1 MDSTS
6 HIESF
11 IKLKDLLNEE
21 ELLNI
26 KENNDNELELEN
38 YLKSLL
44 SKSLKDIERLPKL
57 LNDEAEGIDNDLKA
71 LLQNE
76 YKTIISNQYNYN
88 SIYNESNNLKTSFN
102 CLSSSVLPLDD
113 KVRDYN
119 TKIDDLKIN
128 RDKSLIVLNQYD
140 KIQQLINK
148 PNEMRKAVNDNNFN
162 EALQISQSVRSIIKF
177 ESKLSTEI
185 LKELENVESYLI
197 LRLINV
203 LSDDIRLPQL
213 SKAINIIKRI
223 SDLNYDQISII
234 FIRSRLKLFD
244 KQTKKILSENNDE
257 VIVKNYL
264 DFVRQYL
271 NDVLT
276 QFSTNFF
283 SNSNSDDNN
292 QFSIKVLN
300 IFTQHILDNLII
312 TMNERIKRINDTVA
326 LSSIASSV
334 TYLSESFSQIGVDI
348 SMFLTPIIED
358 SVETLI
364 VKCFN
369 KSSERLCQKLEDIM
383 KRKKSLS
390 INLLSEN
397 YLNNLKNS
405 KKLIKY
411 PSISN
416 KKTIDPPQD
425 LLNNP
430 PIAIWMNENIKTL
443 NSLRL
448 LAPISIKF
456 NLLKVLDESIIS
468 ILRLFTV
475 LIVHYPPNNQNIDTL
490 ALESTIK
497 GFINQ
502 AIPYI
507 RHALMEGIY
516 ETPITSLSDDL
527 NNVSNRLEDWL
538 KKFEL

>member
-1 MDSTS
+1 
-6 HIESF
+6 
-11 IKLKDLLNEE
+11 
-21 ELLNI
+21 
-26 KENNDNELELEN
+26 
-38 YLKSLL
+38 
-44 SKSLKDIERLPKL
+44 
-57 LNDEAEGIDNDLKA
+57 
-71 LLQNE
+71 
-76 YKTIISNQYNYN
+76 
-88 SIYNESNNLKTSFN
+88 
-102 CLSSSVLPLDD
+102 
-113 KVRDYN
+113 
-119 TKIDDLKIN
+119 
-128 RDKSLIVLNQYD
+128 
-140 KIQQLINK
+140 
-148 PNEMRKAVNDNNFN
+148 
-162 EALQISQSVRSIIKF
+162 
-177 ESKLSTEI
+177 
-185 LKELENVESYLI
+185 
-197 LRLINV
+197 
-203 LSDDIRLPQL
+203 
-213 SKAINIIKRI
+213 
-223 SDLNYDQISII
+223 
-234 FIRSRLKLFD
+234 
-244 KQTKKILSENNDE
+244 
-257 VIVKNYL
+257 
-264 DFVRQYL
+264 
-271 NDVLT
+271 
-276 QFSTNFF
+276 
-283 SNSNSDDNN
+283 
-292 QFSIKVLN
+292 
-300 IFTQHILDNLII
+300 
-312 TMNERIKRINDTVA
+312 MNERIKRINDTVA

-456 NLLKVLDESIIS
+456 NLLKVLDDSIIS

>member
-26 KENNDNELELEN
+26 KETNGNELELEN
-38 YLKSLL
+38 YLKNLL

-76 YKTIISNQYNYN
+76 YKTIISSQYNYN
-88 SIYNESNNLKTSFN
+88 SIYNESNNLKTCFN
-102 CLSSSVLPLDD
+102 FLSSSVLPLDD
-113 KVRDYN
+113 KVKDYN
-119 TKIDDLKIN
+119 NKIDDLKIN

-140 KIQQLINK
+140 RIQQLISK
-148 PNEMRKAVNDNNFN
+148 PSEMRNAVNDNNFN
-162 EALQISQSVRSIIKF
+162 EALQISQSVRSVIKF

-456 NLLKVLDESIIS
+456 NLLKVLDDSIIS

>member
-26 KENNDNELELEN
+26 KETNGNELELEN
-38 YLKSLL
+38 YLKNLL

-76 YKTIISNQYNYN
+76 YKTIISSQYNYN
-88 SIYNESNNLKTSFN
+88 SIYNESNNLKTCFN
-102 CLSSSVLPLDD
+102 FLSSSVLPLDD
-113 KVRDYN
+113 KVKDYN
-119 TKIDDLKIN
+119 NKIDDLKIN

-140 KIQQLINK
+140 RIQQLMSK
-148 PNEMRKAVNDNNFN
+148 PSEMRNAVNDNNFN
-162 EALQISQSVRSIIKF
+162 EALQISQSVRSVIKF

-456 NLLKVLDESIIS
+456 NLLKVLDDSIIS

>member
-26 KENNDNELELEN
+26 KETNGNELELEN
-38 YLKSLL
+38 YLKNLL

-76 YKTIISNQYNYN
+76 YKTIISSQYNYN
-88 SIYNESNNLKTSFN
+88 SIYNESNNLKTCFN
-102 CLSSSVLPLDD
+102 FLSSSVLPLDD
-113 KVRDYN
+113 KVKDYN
-119 TKIDDLKIN
+119 NKIDDLKIN

-140 KIQQLINK
+140 RIQQLISK
-148 PNEMRKAVNDNNFN
+148 PSEMRNAVNDNNFN
-162 EALQISQSVRSIIKF
+162 EALQISQSVRSVIKF

>member
-26 KENNDNELELEN
+26 KETNGNELELEN
-38 YLKSLL
+38 YLKNLL

-76 YKTIISNQYNYN
+76 YKTIISSQYNYN
-88 SIYNESNNLKTSFN
+88 SIYNESNNLKTCFN
-102 CLSSSVLPLDD
+102 FLSSSVLPLDD
-113 KVRDYN
+113 KVKDYN
-119 TKIDDLKIN
+119 NKIDDLKIN

-140 KIQQLINK
+140 RIQQLISK
-148 PNEMRKAVNDNNFN
+148 PSEMRNAVNDNNFN

>member
-26 KENNDNELELEN
+26 KETNGNELELEN
-38 YLKSLL
+38 YLKNLL

-76 YKTIISNQYNYN
+76 YKTIISSQYNYN
-88 SIYNESNNLKTSFN
+88 SIYNESNNLKTCFN
-102 CLSSSVLPLDD
+102 FLSSSVLPLDD
-113 KVRDYN
+113 KVKDYN
-119 TKIDDLKIN
+119 NKIDDLKIN

-140 KIQQLINK
+140 RIQQLISK
-148 PNEMRKAVNDNNFN
+148 PSEMRNAVNDNNFN
-162 EALQISQSVRSIIKF
+162 EALQISQSVRSVIKF

-283 SNSNSDDNN
+283 SNSNSNDNN